1 MAQKFKVIDL
11 FAGVGGL
18 SYGFAHD
25 EQFEIIAANEILP
38 NMAKAYELNHPSVKV
53 YCKDIKEFGI
63 ANLQRDFGIKEGE
76 VDLVIGGPPCQAF
89 STVGKRLIDDPRG
102 KLFQEYYR
110 VLKELNPKVFLFE
123 NVKGL
128 LSMQGGE
135 LFKTILSLFESL
147 DYKVKYEVLNSADYG
162 VPQIRERVII
172 VGTKLQGEFQYPK
185 KTHTN
190 PDDKNIFNQELKPYL
205 TLSEAI
211 SDLPFIKSN
220 EESFMYSSEPKNE
233 FQKLMRANAPEKLM
247 DHNAPK
253 NNEKLIKLMECL
265 PDGGTPQD
273 VPEELRPTSGFAN
286 TYCRLWWE
294 RPAPTI
300 TRNFSTPSS
309 SRCIHPKAP
318 RPLTTREGARIQC
331 FPDNY
336 IFYGSRSDK
345 NLQIGNA
352 VPTFLSIALKD
363 SIKKYLVSVDYFDMS
378 SVTKTVTKYKIGT
391 LKTIKHSDV
400 RKSLGF

>member
-1 MAQKFKVIDL
+1 MIKTKFKVLDL

-25 EQFEIIAANEILP
+25 DNFEIIAANEILP
-38 NMAKAYELNHPSVKV
+38 DMAKAYSLNHPTVKV
-53 YCKDIKEFGI
+53 YNYDIK
-63 ANLQRDFGIKEGE
+63 DFGAKNLEDDLQIKKGDI
-76 VDLVIGGPPCQAF
+76 DLIVGGPPCQAF

-110 VLKELNPKVFLFE
+110 VLEELNPKLFLFE

-128 LSMQGGE
+128 LSMQNGE

-147 DYKVKYEVLNSADYG
+147 GYKVKYEVLNSADYG

-172 VGTKLQGEFQYPK
+172 IGTKLESDFEYPS
-185 KTHTN
+185 KTHSSLEDN
-190 PDDKNIFNQELKPYL
+190 NIFNQGLKPYL

-220 EESFMYSSEPKNE
+220 EESFEYSCEAKNE
-233 FQKLMRANAPEKLM
+233 FQKLMRINAPKKLM

-253 NNEKLIKLMECL
+253 NNEKLVKLMECL

-286 TYCRLWWE
+286 TYCRLWWK
-294 RPAPTI
+294 RPAPTV
-300 TRNFSTPSS
+300 TRNLSTPSS

-331 FPDNY
+331 FPDDY
-336 IFYGSRSDK
+336 IFYGSRSSK

-352 VPTFLSIALKD
+352 VPPFLSIALKN
-363 SIKKYLVSVDYFDMS
+363 SIKQHLEINKL
-378 SVTKTVTKYKIGT
+378 
-391 LKTIKHSDV
+391 
-400 RKSLGF
+400 